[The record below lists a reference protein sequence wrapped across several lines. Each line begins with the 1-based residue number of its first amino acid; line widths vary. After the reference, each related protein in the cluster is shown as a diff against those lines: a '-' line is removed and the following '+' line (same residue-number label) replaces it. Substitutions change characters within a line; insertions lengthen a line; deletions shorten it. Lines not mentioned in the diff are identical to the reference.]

1 MSKKIKKKK
10 SHTPSKIASPF
21 KIYWTKNNYYLLI
34 LGIAVLILGFYLM
47 SIGNWDSTVSLF
59 ISPFVLMIGYLLV
72 IPSSILFR
80 KNNKE
85 QNKQGN

>member
-10 SHTPSKIASPF
+10 AHTTSKISSPF

-47 SIGNWDSTVSLF
+47 SMGNWDSTVSLF

-72 IPSSILFR
+72 IPSSILYR

-85 QNKQGN
+85 QKNQDN

>member
-1 MSKKIKKKK
+1 MTKKIKRKK
-10 SHTPSKIASPF
+10 SGTPTKIDSPF
-21 KIYWTKNNYYLLI
+21 KIYWSKNNYYLLI
-34 LGIAVLILGFYLM
+34 LGIAVLIVGFYLM
-47 SIGNWDSTVSLF
+47 SIGSWDSTVSLF

-85 QNKQGN
+85 QKNQDN

>member
-10 SHTPSKIASPF
+10 SNTPSKITPPF
-21 KIYWTKNNYYLLI
+21 KIYWSKNNYYLLI

>member
-1 MSKKIKKKK
+1 MTKKIKKKK
-10 SHTPSKIASPF
+10 SSTPSKIASPF

-72 IPSSILFR
+72 IPSSLLFR

-85 QNKQGN
+85 QIKQDN